1 MCVFVHAYIYVRAC
15 ICVCMHVYKEGC
27 SISVGG
33 GWWGRKAVESKV
45 SNYGATHITHRHVC
59 TLHNLDS
66 GTGVAGATAG
76 PLDVISS
83 TITW

>member
-1 MCVFVHAYIYVRAC
+1 MR
-15 ICVCMHVYKEGC
+15 MYKEGC

>member
-15 ICVCMHVYKEGC
+15 ICVCMRVYKEGC